1 MLQCGD
7 QIWALWCTTGSLRV
21 KEWLCAK
28 GRVKGMQQFEYVRE
42 SPKYGMGYTMEI
54 SFGWL
59 GFIEMGK
66 EVWNTMSLRTREERS
81 KVNFNF

>member
-1 MLQCGD
+1 MVQCGD

-54 SFGWL
+54 SFG
-59 GFIEMGK
+59 
-66 EVWNTMSLRTREERS
+66 
-81 KVNFNF
+81 